1 MKRND
6 ISQSLKNYVNAVVNR
21 AEKNIVNFSAES
33 KMSGSVSDGVT
44 KIYPNT
50 NTKTLI
56 CESIDDNEYRTI
68 TLNPCDGSITLKNGT
83 VSGISDVSG
92 EDPTVALS
100 QRALIKLQGDLD
112 QKADKIHTHSIS
124 DVNNLQTSLDNKAD
138 MNHTHTS
145 FNNDISINGNII
157 FPNSG
162 TTTREIKFTAGSNDY
177 GRLAVGA
184 TSKDNGWLELATTD
198 NGNEPIYMRQYYG
211 SNIKHE
217 AVLLDANGNTS
228 FPGTVTSPNI
238 TSMQTSIGTI
248 NSNIT
253 TLTETSEQHSN
264 AIASINSTLNDKA
277 NVNHT
282 HSISDVNNLQASLD
296 NKADKNHTHTSFNND
311 INING
316 NISFNES
323 GTTTREIK
331 FKVGSDDFARVAV
344 GAPSRDNA
352 WLEIATSDN
361 GNEPIYVRQY
371 NNPRQEFATI
381 KHEAVLLDA
390 NGNTSFPGTITSP
403 NITSMQTSIGN
414 INSNITTL
422 TETSEQHS
430 NAISTINS
438 TLNGKANKT
447 DLDNKVDKTKVTTYF
462 RTATR
467 SQRWGLTTKYGY
479 DNLGYIKAV
488 NRIYTSIAG
497 LIKVSVTTTNN
508 LNEVFEVSVSYGCGS
523 SVNSNF
529 KLTGNS
535 SISNDG
541 GKTAIAL
548 NPVDESKTAYSIAIV
563 VDGYTN
569 NDSCGYSVVMLMP
582 EMLKLYSNAECT
594 QELPTSNYNTNQGN
608 YGFGTINKD
617 SLTYSNIYWNEETRA
632 LKVDVNNLQTS
643 LNNKADK
650 NHTHTRFDNNINI
663 NGNII
668 FPNSGT
674 NTREIKFKVGSDDN
688 ARIAVGATG
697 KDKGWLEIATS
708 DGGNEPIYVRQYNN
722 PWKEFVTVA
731 HEAVLLDANGNTS
744 FPGTVTTPNINAPN
758 KADKNHTHTLND
770 ITGVV
775 KNVSVQYEY
784 KVSDLTLLSNPV
796 NWGHADS
803 ISGDYQPTWQTIDKH
818 TIKITFY
825 QNSQVKPNLR
835 IVVDNAEETVAH
847 NIEYNLNNNSWHN
860 VIDYRGYLWYEN
872 TATIDLSPI
881 SFIGNYGIYNICRF
895 SFEQDGTYYT
905 TGSFYVYKNKTA
917 NITKPDTSQLATM
930 QALIDLI
937 YPVGSLY
944 TSFNNIN
951 PGYFLGGTWEQIV
964 DRFLYCANNS
974 KQTGGSKKITVENLP
989 PHSHSITTAQD
1000 AIGDPD
1006 GAADTAPNRYNYWR
1020 GVKSF
1025 DTGKTGSGTDY
1036 MPPYLSIY
1044 AWFRTN

>member
-1 MKRND
+1 MKRNND
-6 ISQSLKNYVNAVVNR
+6 ISQNLKNYVNAAVNR
-21 AEKNIVNFSAES
+21 AERNIVNFSAES
-33 KMSGSVSDGVT
+33 KTSGSVSDGVT

-50 NTKTLI
+50 NAKTLI

-68 TLNPCDGSITLKNGT
+68 TLKPCDGSISLKNGDI
-83 VSGISDVSG
+83 SGISDVSG

-112 QKADKIHTHSIS
+112 QKADK
-124 DVNNLQTSLDNKAD
+124 V
-138 MNHTHTS
+138 
-145 FNNDISINGNII
+145 
-157 FPNSG
+157 
-162 TTTREIKFTAGSNDY
+162 
-177 GRLAVGA
+177 
-184 TSKDNGWLELATTD
+184 
-198 NGNEPIYMRQYYG
+198 
-211 SNIKHE
+211 
-217 AVLLDANGNTS
+217 
-228 FPGTVTSPNI
+228 
-238 TSMQTSIGTI
+238 
-248 NSNIT
+248 
-253 TLTETSEQHSN
+253 
-264 AIASINSTLNDKA
+264 
-277 NVNHT
+277 HT

-323 GTTTREIK
+323 GTNTREIK
-331 FKVGSDDFARVAV
+331 FKTGFDDFARIAV
-344 GAPSRDNA
+344 GAPSRDNG

-361 GNEPIYVRQY
+361 GSEPIYVRQY
-371 NNPRQEFATI
+371 NNPRKEFATI
-381 KHEAVLLDA
+381 AHEAVLLDS

-403 NITSMQTSIGN
+403 NITSMQTSIGTLN
-414 INSNITTL
+414 DNVTTL
-422 TETSEQHS
+422 TETSNTHTNAIANINSVLNDKANKNHTHVIADVNGLQTELDNKAASNHTHTRFDNDVTINGNIIFPDSGTNTREIKFTAGSNDYGRLAVGATSKDNGWLELATTDNGNEPIYVRQYYNSNIKHEAVLLDSKGNTSFPGTITSPNISNLTQTSNTHS
-430 NAISTINS
+430 NEISTINS
-438 TLNGKANKT
+438 NISSLTQTKADIADVNNLQT
-447 DLDNKVDKTKVTTYF
+447 ALDNKVDKTKVTTYF

-467 SQRWGLTTKYGY
+467 SQRWGNTTKYGY
-479 DNLGYIKAV
+479 DILGYIKAV
-488 NRIYTSIAG
+488 NRIYTQIAG
-497 LIKVSVTTTNN
+497 SIKVSVTTSNN
-508 LNEVFEVSVSYGCGS
+508 LNEVFEVSVSYGCGG

-535 SISNDG
+535 SISNAG
-541 GKTAIAL
+541 GKSAIAL

-563 VDGYTN
+563 IDGYTN
-569 NDSCGYSVVMLMP
+569 NDACGYSVVMCMP

-594 QELPTSNYNTNQGN
+594 QELSTSSYNTSQGS

-632 LKVDVNNLQTS
+632 SIAALD
-643 LNNKADK
+643 NKADK
-650 NHTHTRFDNNINI
+650 NHTHTRFDNDVTI

-668 FPNSGT
+668 FPDSGT
-674 NTREIKFKVGSDDN
+674 VTREIKFKVGSDDN
-688 ARIAVGATG
+688 ARIAVGAPA

-775 KNVSVQYEY
+775 KSVNIQYEY
-784 KVSDLTLLSNPV
+784 KVSDLTLLANPV
-796 NWGHADS
+796 NWGEADS
-803 ISGDYQPTWQTIDKH
+803 ISGDYQPTWETIDKH

-847 NIEYNLNNNSWHN
+847 NIKYDLTNNSWHC

-881 SFIGNYGIYNICRF
+881 TFTGNYGIYNVCRF
-895 SFEQDGTYYT
+895 SFEQDTRYYT
-905 TGSFYVYKNKTA
+905 TGSFYVYKNRTTE
-917 NITKPDTSQLATM
+917 ITRPDTSQLATM

-974 KQTGGSKKITVENLP
+974 KQTGGSKKITIENLP
-989 PHSHSITTAQD
+989 PHSHSITTAND

-1006 GAADTAPNRYNYWR
+1006 GAADTATNRYNYWR

-1044 AWFRTN
+1044 AWYRTN